1 MMVVQDVVLKI
12 NQQYIASAAQDD
24 KYRTE
29 PTFKLQGSYRNM
41 NKMTEKISAVMNT
54 DELMQMI
61 QDHYLGESQLLTTGA
76 EGNLLKLAELRGN
89 MTAEQ
94 QHRWEA
100 IKADFLRNKA
110 MGGDDADTGARVVAQ
125 LADLVS
131 GVQAGVETLTI
142 NATNA
147 SQQSGANQTL
157 MADTINRGLQQ
168 FAAAMENLKPQVNV
182 INEPVPGV
190 DKILRALA
198 DTLEHSIVPLVRS
211 MDKKIDIDLR
221 THDKMR
227 DISEQLRKLSTEV
240 GKPQKKPALQAQEKT
255 LNQQNKAPDSVPAPE
270 QSPTPGDSPRRDK

>member
-1 MMVVQDVVLKI
+1 M
-12 NQQYIASAAQDD
+12 
-24 KYRTE
+24 
-29 PTFKLQGSYRNM
+29 G
-41 NKMTEKISAVMNT
+41 MTKKISAVMNT

-168 FAAAMENLKPQVNV
+168 FAAAMENLKPRVNV

-221 THDKMR
+221 
-227 DISEQLRKLSTEV
+227 
-240 GKPQKKPALQAQEKT
+240 
-255 LNQQNKAPDSVPAPE
+255 
-270 QSPTPGDSPRRDK
+270 